1 MEAISGPGEL
11 VASRVQSGSSWR
23 VSRADG
29 TADEHHSH
37 DVASWERSATLLEHS
52 DTALVIGSTQD
63 IADIDMTIAQSN
75 GIAVVRRRSG
85 GGAVFLRPNES
96 VWIDVVIPKAD
107 ELWTDDV
114 SASSLW
120 LGDLW
125 CTTLAQLGVPQL
137 AVHRRAMVK
146 TPMSRTIC
154 FDGLAP
160 GEVTSAGRK
169 VVGISQRRTRE
180 GARFQCV
187 VYRVWEPRSW
197 RGCLASIDAQR
208 TLDELAVACVD
219 AAGDEILA
227 ILAAGLPTTSS

>member
-1 MEAISGPGEL
+1 MEAVLGSREL
-11 VASRVQSGSSWR
+11 AARRVLSASSWKI
-23 VSRADG
+23 SRASG
-29 TADEHHSH
+29 TAEEHHSH
-37 DVASWERSATLLEHS
+37 DLSSWDRSVTLLEHS

-63 IADIDMTIAQSN
+63 AADIDVAVARTA
-75 GIAVVRRRSG
+75 GISVVRRRSG

-96 VWIDVVIPKAD
+96 VWIDVVIPKTD

-137 AVHRRAMVK
+137 AVHRGAMVK

-160 GEVTSAGRK
+160 GEVTSAGQK

-208 TLDELAVACVD
+208 TLDEIAVACVG
-219 AAGDEILA
+219 ASGDDILVT
-227 ILAAGLPTTSS
+227 LVAGLPTT